1 MAAEALPRDILIDIM
16 KIVYS
21 DMDMRVRMGF
31 IGKLRIPDAL
41 RSQLSRLPV
50 PSQLAHNIHG
60 VRLGR
65 QVVVFR
71 RVVDSQ
77 FFVNASTCDEYVQE
91 NRAFATPKLLWT
103 DKSEQMQQYQELNP
117 LLVDLWTSPM

>member
-1 MAAEALPRDILIDIM
+1 MAADALPRDVLIDIM

-21 DMDMRVRMGF
+21 DMDTRIRMGF

-41 RSQLSRLPV
+41 QSRLSKLPV

-60 VRLGR
+60 VRLGS

-77 FFVNASTCDEYVQE
+77 FFANASNCDEYVQE
-91 NRAFATPKLLWT
+91 SRAFATPKLSWM
-103 DKSEQMQQYQELNP
+103 DRSDQMPQYQELNSFF
-117 LLVDLWTSPM
+117 VDLWVDPM